1 MKMQISTLLAGV
13 LIMVTVLTGCDGDG
27 KEGSRKLSAE
37 DRAFNSFLNI
47 TMIYSG
53 SMMVMFSGMGESMN
67 EILAGDGSDS
77 EKIEKAMGSLNEELV
92 SMVNE
97 GLQDMAHQ
105 MDSIKTNNPEVFKR
119 IFDRE
124 SMREMVAINDQ
135 FTIPK
140 GFKKLDRNL
149 DSKDILRY
157 VMHLNLS
164 GAVDEEAEAEKTEIG
179 KYLGEMMDKMQ
190 EVSTDLEGDEEL
202 NRMMTE

>member
-1 MKMQISTLLAGV
+1 MKKQISTLLAGV
-13 LIMVTVLTGCDGDG
+13 IFIATVLTGCGGDG
-27 KEGSRKLSAE
+27 KEASKKLSAE

-67 EILAGDGSDS
+67 EILAGDGTDS

-92 SMVNE
+92 NMVNE

-105 MDSIKTNNPEVFKR
+105 MDSIKTHNSEVYNR

-135 FTIPK
+135 FIVPRD
-140 GFKKLDRNL
+140 FKKLDQNL
-149 DSKDILRY
+149 DSNDILRY
-157 VMHLNLS
+157 VMYLNLS
-164 GAVDEEAEAEKTEIG
+164 GAVDEQAEAEKSEIG
-179 KYLGEMMDKMQ
+179 KYLEEMMDKMQ
-190 EVSTDLEGDEEL
+190 EVSADLEGDEEL